1 MSTKKQPPAPYRPPA
16 PDEQTPTTR
25 VCPDC
30 LRDPEHACPGGV
42 RPISEFRLF
51 TGKAAKRYKDG
62 RRWSTY
68 CRYHERLRAKLHRE
82 ARKAAGKRP
91 PPITPE
97 QRKRYRRTHR
107 GRLTYDRAR
116 MAARLAHQRETAPD
130 APPEL
135 VARRQRRLAQRRQWA
150 IATEQKVRQAT
161 WRRERLARE
170 IAAGRRPPFDLQRKR
185 GRPRTHPKDIPLAVQ
200 GRYTLVSGL
209 APDTLAKHYAIWH
222 DHGVP
227 TATKVW
233 TCPAVCE
240 EQAQEQVARDALATY
255 AASDLSDLSDAA

>member
-1 MSTKKQPPAPYRPPA
+1 
-16 PDEQTPTTR
+16 
-25 VCPDC
+25 PDC
-30 LRDPEHACPGGV
+30 LRDPEHASPGGV

-68 CRYHERLRAKLHRE
+68 CRYHERLRGKLRRE
-82 ARKAAGKRP
+82 ALKAAGKRP
-91 PPITPE
+91 TPLTPE

-135 VARRQRRLAQRRQWA
+135 VALRQRRLAHRRQWA
-150 IATEQKVRQAT
+150 IATEQKVRQAN

-170 IAAGRRPPFDLQRKR
+170 IAAGLRPPLDLQRKR
-185 GRPRTHPKDIPLAVQ
+185 GRPRTHPKDILLAVQ
-200 GRYTLVSGL
+200 GRSTMVSGL
-209 APDTLAKHYAIWH
+209 APDTLAKYYAIWH
-222 DHGVP
+222 DHGLP

-233 TCPAVCE
+233 TWPAVRD
-240 EQAQEQVARDALATY
+240 EQPQEQVARDALATY
-255 AASDLSDLSDAA
+255 AANDLSDAA